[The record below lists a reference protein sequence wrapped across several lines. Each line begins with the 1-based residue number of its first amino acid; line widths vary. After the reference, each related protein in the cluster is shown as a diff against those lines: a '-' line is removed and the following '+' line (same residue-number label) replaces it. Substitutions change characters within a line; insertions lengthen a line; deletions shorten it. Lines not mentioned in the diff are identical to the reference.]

1 VGLAAPFLVANPTGY
16 MMGAFNLGRIFLF
29 KWTVNWRFI
38 SEELFVN
45 RSFHL
50 ALLASH
56 IVLLLYFSPMW
67 LT

>member
-1 VGLAAPFLVANPTGY
+1 LATPFLLTNPMGY
-16 MMGAFNLGRIFLF
+16 MMGAFNLGRIFLY

-50 ALLASH
+50 SLLATH
-56 IVLLLYFSPMW
+56 IVLLIYFSPIW